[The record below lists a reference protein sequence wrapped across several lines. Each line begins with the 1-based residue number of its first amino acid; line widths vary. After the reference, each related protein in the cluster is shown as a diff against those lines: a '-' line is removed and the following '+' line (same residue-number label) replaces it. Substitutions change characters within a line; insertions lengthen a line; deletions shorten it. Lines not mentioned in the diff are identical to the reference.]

1 MKRSMAPPRSQRGDR
16 SGQCGARGRCSRPR
30 GVGLRDAL
38 QAWQRVASTSAV
50 DIVTKKA
57 AQ

>member
-50 DIVTKKA
+50 
-57 AQ
+57 